1 MKLLKNLLKPTI
13 VLAIAIGSEENTVVI
28 DKNIGKPKQ
37 VLLSPGIKLF

>member
-1 MKLLKNLLKPTI
+1 MKLLKNLLKPTV
-13 VLAIAIGSEENTVVI
+13 VLAIGSEENTVVI